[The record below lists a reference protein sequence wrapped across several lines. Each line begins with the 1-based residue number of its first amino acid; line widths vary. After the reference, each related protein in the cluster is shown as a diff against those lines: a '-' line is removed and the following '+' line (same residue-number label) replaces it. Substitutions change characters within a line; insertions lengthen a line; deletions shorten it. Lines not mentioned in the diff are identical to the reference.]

1 MQVRKSTL
9 VIATLALASAAA
21 GVSAFASGDA
31 GNDARI
37 IPGARISLSQAVSAA
52 EQHVGGT
59 ASKAEVEQHAG
70 KAVYDVE
77 VVKGPQVFDVKISP
91 DQGTVIAS
99 TQDRFD
105 HDDHDLQD

>member
-1 MQVRKSTL
+1 MFTRKSTL
-9 VIATLALASAAA
+9 ALAALVLTSAAA
-21 GVSAFASGDA
+21 GVSVYAARQS
-31 GNDARI
+31 GNDART
-37 IPGARISLSQAVSAA
+37 IPNARFSLSQAVATA

-91 DQGTVIAS
+91 EQGTVIAS
-99 TQDRFD
+99 TEDKAD
-105 HDDHDLQD
+105 HDDHDQQD

>member
-1 MQVRKSTL
+1 MFQRKSK
-9 VIATLALASAAA
+9 LALAALALTSAAA
-21 GVSAFASGDA
+21 GVSVYAAGHP

-37 IPGARISLSQAVSAA
+37 IPNAKISLSQAVIAA

-91 DQGTVIAS
+91 DQGTVIA
-99 TQDRFD
+99 TTEDRND
-105 HDDHDLQD
+105 HDDHDQQD

>member
-1 MQVRKSTL
+1 MKIRQSIL
-9 VIATLALASAAA
+9 IAALALTSAAA
-21 GVSAFASGDA
+21 GISAFASNAA

-37 IPGARISLSQAVSAA
+37 IPNARISLSQAVIAA

-99 TQDRFD
+99 TEDRND
-105 HDDHDLQD
+105 HDDHDQQD

>member
-1 MQVRKSTL
+1 MKIRQSIL
-9 VIATLALASAAA
+9 IATLALASAAA
-21 GVSAFASGDA
+21 GVSAFASSA
-31 GNDARI
+31 SGNDARI
-37 IPGARISLSQAVSAA
+37 IPNAKISLSQAVIAA

-77 VVKGPQVFDVKISP
+77 VVKGAQVFDVKISP

-99 TQDRFD
+99 TEDRND
-105 HDDHDLQD
+105 HDDHDQQD

>member
-1 MQVRKSTL
+1 MKIRQSIL
-9 VIATLALASAAA
+9 IATLALASAAA
-21 GVSAFASGDA
+21 GVSAFASNDA

-37 IPGARISLSQAVSAA
+37 IPNAKISLSQAVTAA

-77 VVKGPQVFDVKISP
+77 VVKGAQVFDVKISP

-99 TQDRFD
+99 TEDRND
-105 HDDHDLQD
+105 HDDHDQQD

>member
-1 MQVRKSTL
+1 MKIRQSIL
-9 VIATLALASAAA
+9 IAALALTSAAA
-21 GVSAFASGDA
+21 GISAFASSAA

-37 IPGARISLSQAVSAA
+37 IPNAKISLSQAVIAA

-99 TQDRFD
+99 TEDRND
-105 HDDHDLQD
+105 HDDHDQQD